1 MKVQYSLPKDERF
14 FGDYAS
20 LAPTLV
26 TLGYLAQVVNALT
39 EFGVVY
45 SIVKG
50 SLQDFFPN
58 YAPVAGLFGAIIGT
72 AFLEVGL
79 RKFIP
84 YSVRAILYERFA
96 GLHLFISCFIFAITF
111 GLLGSGLFLSF
122 HGSKELVRVTA
133 SKPKLES
140 LGRTD
145 STSASQ
151 KAEAFR
157 RYSADSQEV
166 TKRFT
171 PINSALKAKYA
182 AQLQQ
187 ERQQLAR
194 WEAEGITYRGK
205 TMTAKARISAIQAQE
220 ASEIASL
227 EQRKAEAQEAS
238 LKTRNIS
245 LAAIEAEY
253 SQQRLKIEQK
263 NSHAKASTENQVNN
277 YSGGLAWFTVV
288 CHLVLLLSITIHEI
302 HKKGSAIEEVALPNQ
317 YFFSQS
323 IAAEFWEMVSDKINY
338 HLRAF
343 IRKQAARTPEPPAP
357 EEPPTLWEIAQ
368 QGMKRK
374 TPGQEAGNEQQEET
388 GYSSL
393 FEGVFSRNGYPLQNG
408 HSTGNGIHID
418 NSTTTITE
426 PQERRPI
433 GFNTPIMHSI
443 NNELHYETPE
453 VLTEVVEVDKS
464 KKPCQHCKT
473 MFRPK
478 TTWQKFCT
486 TDCREAFHEAKHGQ
500 PFKPGEYH
508 KGRKNSNSQKGN

>member
-1 MKVQYSLPKDERF
+1 MKVQYSLPKDEKF

-26 TLGYLAQVVNALT
+26 ALGYLAQVVNALT

-45 SIVKG
+45 SIVKA

-58 YAPVAGLFGAIIGT
+58 YAPVAGLFGAVIGT

-84 YSVRAILYERFA
+84 YSVRAILYKRFA
-96 GLHLFISCFIFAITF
+96 GLHLFISCFVFVITF

-122 HGSKELVRVTA
+122 HGSKELVKVTA
-133 SKPKLES
+133 PTPKLES
-140 LGRTD
+140 LGKTD

-157 RYSADSQEV
+157 RYSADSLEV
-166 TKRFT
+166 CTRFT
-171 PINSALKAKYA
+171 PITSALKNKYA

-194 WEAEGITYRGK
+194 WEGRGKTYRGQ
-205 TMTAKARISAIQAQE
+205 TMTTKAKISTIQAQE
-220 ASEIASL
+220 AAELASL
-227 EQRKAEAQEAS
+227 EQSKAEAQEAALKARNVS
-238 LKTRNIS
+238 LTT
-245 LAAIEAEY
+245 IEAEH
-253 SQQRLKIEQK
+253 SQQRLKIETK
-263 NSHAKASTENQVNN
+263 NSSAEASTESQINK
-277 YSGGLAWFTVV
+277 YGGGLAWFTIV

-302 HKKGSAIEEVALPNQ
+302 HRKGSAIEEVALPNQ

-338 HLRAF
+338 HLRSF
-343 IRKQAARTPEPPAP
+343 IRKQAARTPEAPAP
-357 EEPPTLWEIAQ
+357 EEPPTLWELAQ

-374 TPGQEAGNEQQEET
+374 STGQEASNGPQED
-388 GYSSL
+388 GYGSL
-393 FEGVFSRNGYPLQNG
+393 FEGVFSRNG
-408 HSTGNGIHID
+408 HSTENGPHID
-418 NSTTTITE
+418 NSTTILTE

-433 GFNTPIMHSI
+433 GFNPPLMQSI
-443 NNELHYETPE
+443 SNELHCDASE
-453 VLTEVVEVDKS
+453 VLTEVREVDKS
-464 KKPCQHCKT
+464 KKPCQQCET

-486 TDCREAFHEAKHGQ
+486 TVCREAFHEAKHGQ
-500 PFKPGEYH
+500 PFKPGQFH
-508 KGRKNSNSQKGN
+508 KAKNRKV